1 MNMNVKF
8 NKKFVNNEHDKKIVK
23 KSDSDPKIGRR

>member
-1 MNMNVKF
+1 MNMNDKF

-23 KSDSDPKIGRR
+23 KSNLGKR